1 MIRHDPD
8 TASGLEFHDCL
19 VPALEAG
26 TYQVAVGHTIE
37 GLDTG
42 DYFDT
47 PVRTLEVQ
55 AARFALPVG
64 AVHGVYP
71 VDGATGTFDQLL
83 PHITLDTPPLPWER
97 TLTGAAPAPGRGAVP
112 WLAVL
117 LFAEGELPDDPSAL
131 GHTTAMSVADLLAT
145 PADEAVAPALTDVT
159 PQDLAA
165 ACRTIDVPAQRFAD
179 VAPRSAEL
187 GRLVHLRRGEDE
199 PSGVRS
205 RGDRT
210 RARSLR
216 GVLRSAPPRWWHT
229 LRDDASYEGLH
240 AVVVGNR
247 FPDPAGGQYVAHLV
261 SLEGF
266 AAYLDG
272 STVASAPL
280 RLVSLRAWRFR
291 SLPDSGAHF
300 GTLVENLAA
309 PGRDDPDGAAALG
322 LRLPPNGATGEAGDR
337 LAQGYTP
344 LAHQLDSGEQSY
356 AWYRGPLTPLPA
368 QALPPTVEHSANAD
382 ARLIYLEEHGLFDVS
397 YAAAWN
403 LGRSLALAD
412 PRFPSTLM
420 AWRTAARAGAGR
432 LLAARGRAGRGSLV
446 GTGAATGR
454 LSASAAIG
462 ARPARQAFEASVLG
476 GLSGT
481 LTTALARPLD
491 RAAADRRPAEARPTP
506 PPQAAA
512 PWLRAQLVQPEARE
526 ALRAA
531 TADAAVPVLDW
542 LDRLALLHPVP
553 LEQLVPRQE
562 LLPNESLRFCYVDRA
577 WQQALV
583 DGALSIGVAGSLD
596 SDLTTLLHEVFTDL
610 PDRISG
616 FLVRSSL
623 VPGWPALRMHLYGGE
638 DELTVLRADVLGEDV
653 LLVLADG
660 IVDRLVVAEPP
671 QGLHFGIQDG
681 DVLHLRDLKDDIGAT
696 LPGVR
701 LTDVSGTYLRPRSRV
716 LDVTGIGE
724 AITTA
729 LGGHAQDGGLSSAG
743 WAVQMVKAAQQM
755 TFRRT

>member
-1 MIRHDPD
+1 MLSQDPG
-8 TASGLEFHDCL
+8 TAGGLEFHDSL

-26 TYQVAVGHTIE
+26 TYRITTGHAID
-37 GLDTG
+37 GVDTG

-47 PVRTLEVQ
+47 PVVRTLEVQ
-55 AARFALPVG
+55 AARFALPGG

-97 TLTGAAPAPGRGAVP
+97 TLTGAPPVLGQPAVP

-117 LFAEGELPDDPSAL
+117 LFAEGELPGDPSAL
-131 GHTTAMSVADLLAT
+131 GRTEQMTVADLLAT
-145 PADEAVAPALTDVT
+145 PASEAIAPALTDVEPADRAT
-159 PQDLAA
+159 G
-165 ACRTIDVPAQRFAD
+165 CRTVDVPAQLFAAI
-179 VAPRSAEL
+179 APRTEEL

-216 GVLRSAPPRWWHT
+216 GVHRAAPPRWWHT

-247 FPDPAGGQYVAHLV
+247 FPATTGGQYTAHLV

-266 AAYLDG
+266 AKYLDG

-280 RLVSLRAWRFR
+280 RLVSLRSWSFR

-309 PGRDDPDGAAALG
+309 PGRQDAAALG
-322 LRLPPNGATGEAGDR
+322 LRLPLNGATGEAGDR

-344 LAHQLDSGEQSY
+344 LAHRLDSGEQSY
-356 AWYRGPLTPLPA
+356 AWYRGPLTPLPT
-368 QALPPTVEHSANAD
+368 QALPQSVEHSANAD
-382 ARLIYLEEHGLFDVS
+382 ARLVYLEEHGLFDVS

-412 PRFPSTLM
+412 PQFPPALM
-420 AWRTAARAGAGR
+420 AWRAVARAGAGR
-432 LLAARGRAGRGSLV
+432 MLAARGRAGSGSLT
-446 GTGAATGR
+446 GTRAATDRLGAA
-454 LSASAAIG
+454 AAIG
-462 ARPARQAFEASVLG
+462 ARPARQAFETSVRG
-476 GLSGT
+476 GLSDT
-481 LTTALARPLD
+481 LTTALANPPD
-491 RAAADRRPAEARPTP
+491 RTAADRRPARARPTP
-506 PPQAAA
+506 PPRAAA
-512 PWLRAQLVQPEARE
+512 PWLRGQLAQPEARE
-526 ALRAA
+526 ALRAV
-531 TADAAVPVLDW
+531 TADAANPVLDW

-562 LLPNESLRFCYVDRA
+562 LLPTESLRFFYVDRA
-577 WQQALV
+577 WQEALV
-583 DGALSIGVAGSLD
+583 DGALSIGIASGLD
-596 SDLTTLLHEVFTDL
+596 SDLTTLLHDVLTDL
-610 PDRISG
+610 PARLSG

-623 VPGWPALRMHLYGGE
+623 VPGWPALRMHLYAGE
-638 DELTVLRADVLGEDV
+638 DELTVLRADTLGEDV
-653 LLVLADG
+653 LLVLVDG
-660 IVDRLVVAEPP
+660 VVDRLVVAEPP

-681 DVLHLRDLKDDIGAT
+681 DVLHLRNLKGDTIGTT
-696 LPGVR
+696 LPGVQ
-701 LTDVSGTYLRPRSRV
+701 LTNVSSGYLRPDTRV
-716 LDVTGIGE
+716 LDVAGIGE
-724 AITTA
+724 AITAA
-729 LGGHAQDGGLSSAG
+729 LGDHAQEGGLSAAG
-743 WAVQMVKAAQQM
+743 WAIQMVKAAQQM
-755 TFRRT
+755 TFQR

>member
-1 MIRHDPD
+1 MLSQDPG
-8 TASGLEFHDCL
+8 TASGLEFHDSL

-26 TYQVAVGHTIE
+26 TYQITTGHAID

-42 DYFDT
+42 DYFAT
-47 PVRTLEVQ
+47 PVVRTLEVQ
-55 AARFALPVG
+55 AARFALPDG

-71 VDGATGTFDQLL
+71 TDGATGTFDQLL

-97 TLTGAAPAPGRGAVP
+97 TLTGAPPTPGQPAVP

-117 LFAEGELPDDPSAL
+117 LFAEGELPGDPSAT
-131 GHTTAMSVADLLAT
+131 GRTTTMTVADLLNT
-145 PADEAVAPALTDVT
+145 PATEAVAPALTDVEQ
-159 PQDLAA
+159 PDLAA
-165 ACRTIDVPAQRFAD
+165 ECRTIDVPAQLFAAI
-179 VAPRSAEL
+179 APRAGEL

-199 PSGVRS
+199 PSGARS
-205 RGDRT
+205 RSDRT

-216 GVLRSAPPRWWHT
+216 GVRRATPPRWWHT

-247 FPDPAGGQYVAHLV
+247 FPTTTGGQYTAHLV

-280 RLVSLRAWRFR
+280 RLVSLRSWSFR

-309 PGRDDPDGAAALG
+309 PGRQDAAALG

-337 LAQGYTP
+337 LTQGYTP

-356 AWYRGPLTPLPA
+356 AWYRGPLTPLPT
-368 QALPPTVEHSANAD
+368 QPLPQTVEHSANAD
-382 ARLIYLEEHGLFDVS
+382 ARLVYLEEHGLFDVS
-397 YAAAWN
+397 YAAAWT

-412 PRFPSTLM
+412 PQFPPALM
-420 AWRTAARAGAGR
+420 AWRTVARAGAGR
-432 LLAARGRAGRGSLV
+432 MLAARGRAGSGSLA
-446 GTGAATGR
+446 GARAATDHAG
-454 LSASAAIG
+454 APAAIS
-462 ARPARQAFEASVLG
+462 ARPARQAFEASALG
-476 GLSGT
+476 GLAHT
-481 LTTALARPLD
+481 LTTALASPLD
-491 RAAADRRPAEARPTP
+491 QTAAGPRLAQARPVP
-506 PPQAAA
+506 PLQAAA
-512 PWLRAQLVQPEARE
+512 PWLRGQLARPEARE

-531 TADAAVPVLDW
+531 TADAANPVLDW

-577 WQQALV
+577 WQTALV
-583 DGALSIGVAGSLD
+583 DGALSIGIAGSLD
-596 SDLTTLLHEVFTDL
+596 SDLSTLLHDALTDL
-610 PDRISG
+610 PARISG
-616 FLVRSSL
+616 FLVRSCL
-623 VPGWPALRMHLYGGE
+623 VPGWPALRMHLYAGE
-638 DELTVLRADVLGEDV
+638 DELTVLRADTVGEDV

-681 DVLHLRDLKDDIGAT
+681 DVLHLRNLKGDGIGAT
-696 LPGVR
+696 LPGVQ
-701 LTDVSGTYLRPRSRV
+701 LTQVSGYLHPDTRV
-716 LDVTGIGE
+716 LDVARIGD
-724 AITTA
+724 AITSA
-729 LGGHAQDGGLSSAG
+729 LGDHAQENGLSAAG
-743 WAVQMVKAAQQM
+743 WAIQMVKAAQQM
-755 TFRRT
+755 TFQR